1 MPARSVSASSRLI
14 AGCLALMRTAISRL
28 ARFVPPRQSS
38 DTPAILNR
46 AALKDLGL
54 SPGDLP
60 SIRSGQFFQDP
71 TRKQR

>member
-1 MPARSVSASSRLI
+1 MSARSPSAPSSLI
-14 AGCLALMRTAISRL
+14 AGCLTLMRTAISRL
-28 ARFVPPRQSS
+28 ARLAPPGQAS
-38 DTPAILNR
+38 DSLGVLNR